1 MSGSNQKKASE
12 FSGGIYNAIT
22 LYRISHFFREKKV
35 PLLPK
40 IFEGLTHLL
49 FNSVIPGS
57 VVIGRGTFC
66 SHRGIAVVIHKN
78 SVIGENCVIGTSVV
92 LGGRHDNEPG
102 GPIIGDGVY
111 IGTGAKIIGPIKI
124 GTGAK
129 IGANSVVLNDV
140 AENVTV
146 VGIPAKQVKSN
157 EF

>member
-1 MSGSNQKKASE
+1 MSGSNQKQASV
-12 FSGGIYNAIT
+12 FSGGNYNAIT
-22 LYRISHFFREKKV
+22 LYRISHFLRKKKI
-35 PLLPK
+35 PWLPK
-40 IFEGLTHLL
+40 LFEGLTHLL

-57 VVIGRGTFC
+57 AKIGKGTFC

-78 SVIGENCVIGTSVV
+78 SVIGEGCVIGTSVV

-102 GPIIGDGVY
+102 GPIIGDRVY

-140 AENVTV
+140 AENATV
-146 VGIPAKQVKSN
+146 VGIPARQVKIN
-157 EF
+157 EL